1 MTERQKRFAEY
12 YIETGN
18 ARQAAIRAGYSQG
31 YAEHVKRQKAV
42 KEYLKE
48 RLGGME
54 EERVA
59 SANEILK
66 FLTDVMRG
74 AAGDDD
80 KACSLRM
87 KAAEMIA
94 KRMGYFREDGLDA
107 PEGAVIVDDIP
118 ETAGGEGIS
127 E

>member
-18 ARQAAIRAGYSQG
+18 ARQAAIMAGYTEG

-42 KEYLKE
+42 REYLKE
-48 RLGGME
+48 RLGEME
-54 EERVA
+54 EKRVA
-59 SANEILK
+59 SADEILT

-80 KACSLRM
+80 KVCGLRM
-87 KAAEMIA
+87 KAAEMSIIVFFFSR
-94 KRMGYFREDGLDA
+94 KRLEKNSGRVMELPARTL
-107 PEGAVIVDDIP
+107 
-118 ETAGGEGIS
+118 
-127 E
+127 